1 MFRRIA
7 ASALLVLGFAVLA
20 ARARDG
26 WVDKDW
32 HQWSKDEVNVV
43 LHDSPWSK
51 RWAKGQVNTSA
62 SLPGVSGAGQE
73 GAAGEGTPRIDYY
86 FQIRSA
92 EPVRDAIVRQ
102 FQFDRSYDTGMSPS
116 EKKSFDERAAQIINR
131 RYDDSILVHVIYSSN
146 IQAFERDLATY
157 WQSLTQDSIKDKV
170 YLITERGERIPP
182 SRFVSSRTGAYEFE
196 LNFPR
201 TVNGEPLIHPNDKEF
216 SIQFTNPPVGNS
228 QNTGSRSPNS
238 GGVAQSGG
246 AREAARGPGS
256 ANRNSNPLPPT
267 GANSTNP
274 ASHTAASFK
283 AERVLVQ
290 FDVNSMMWKGKP
302 TY

>member
-1 MFRRIA
+1 MRRRIM
-7 ASALLVLGFAVLA
+7 ASGLVFLGLA
-20 ARARDG
+20 ALVVRAGDG
-26 WVDKDW
+26 WVDTDW

-62 SLPGVSGAGQE
+62 ALPGISGAGAQ
-73 GAAGEGTPRIDYY
+73 GAAGEGAPRIDYY

-102 FQFDRSYDTGMSPS
+102 FQFDQSYDTTMTADQ
-116 EKKSFDERAAQIINR
+116 KKSFDDRALQILNR
-131 RYDDSILVHVIYSSN
+131 RYDDVILVHVIYSSN

-170 YLITERGERIPP
+170 YLITERGERIAPN
-182 SRFVSSRTGAYEFE
+182 RFVSSRAGAYEFE

-201 TVNGEPLIHPNDKEF
+201 TVNGEPLIHPADKEF
-216 SIQFTNPPVGNS
+216 SIQFTNPAVGTS
-228 QNTGSRSPNS
+228 APAGSGSSTMTGSP
-238 GGVAQSGG
+238 SGG
-246 AREAARGPGS
+246 AIAAKQGTAA
-256 ANRNSNPLPPT
+256 ANRTPLPPT

-274 ASHTAASFK
+274 SSHTVANFK

-290 FDVNSMMWKGKP
+290 FNVDSMMWKGKL

>member
-1 MFRRIA
+1 MRNRIV
-7 ASALLVLGFAVLA
+7 ASGLLVLGLA
-20 ARARDG
+20 ALVVRAGDG
-26 WVDKDW
+26 WADTDW

-62 SLPGVSGAGQE
+62 ALPGVSGAAQQGS
-73 GAAGEGTPRIDYY
+73 AGEGAPRIDYY

-102 FQFDRSYDTGMSPS
+102 FQFDQQYDTTMTPT
-116 EKKSFDERAAQIINR
+116 EKKSFDASAAQILNR
-131 RYDDSILVHVIYSSN
+131 RYDDVIVVHVIYSSN

-157 WQSLTQDSIKDKV
+157 WQSLTQDAIKDKV
-170 YLITERGERIPP
+170 YLITERGERIAPN
-182 SRFVSSRTGAYEFE
+182 RFVSSRTGTYEFE

-201 TVNGEPLIHPNDKEF
+201 TVNGEPLIHPSDKEF
-216 SIQFTNPPVGNS
+216 SIQFTNPAVGTS
-228 QNTGSRSPNS
+228 APGGSGLSTMLGSP
-238 GGVAQSGG
+238 SGG
-246 AREAARGPGS
+246 AITNKQGTAA
-256 ANRNSNPLPPT
+256 ANRTPLPPT

-274 ASHTAASFK
+274 SNHAVASFK
-283 AERVLVQ
+283 AERVLVE
-290 FDVNSMMWKGKP
+290 FNVDSMMWKGKL

>member
-1 MFRRIA
+1 MRRGIA
-7 ASALLVLGFAVLA
+7 VCALMVLGCVALVV
-20 ARARDG
+20 RASDV

-62 SLPGVSGAGQE
+62 SMPGVSGAGQE
-73 GAAGEGTPRIDYY
+73 GAAGEGAPRIDYY

-102 FQFDRSYDTGMSPS
+102 FQFDQSYDTAMSADQ
-116 EKKSFDERAAQIINR
+116 KKAFDDRSLQILNR
-131 RYDDSILVHVIYSSN
+131 RYDDVILVHVIYSSN
-146 IQAFERDLATY
+146 IQSFERELATY
-157 WQSLTQDSIKDKV
+157 WQSITQDSIKDKV
-170 YLITERGERIPP
+170 YLITERGDRIAP
-182 SRFVSSRTGAYEFE
+182 SRFVSSRTGTYEFE

-201 TVNGEPLIHPNDKEF
+201 MVNGEPLIHPGDKEF
-216 SIQFTNPPVGNS
+216 SIQFTNPAVGS
-228 QNTGSRSPNS
+228 SAPGGSGSSTMTGSP
-238 GGVAQSGG
+238 SGG
-246 AREAARGPGS
+246 AITNKQGTAA
-256 ANRNSNPLPPT
+256 ANRTPLPPT

-274 ASHTAASFK
+274 SSHTVASFK

-290 FDVNSMMWKGKP
+290 FNVDSMMWKGKL

>member
-1 MFRRIA
+1 MFRRFVA
-7 ASALLVLGFAVLA
+7 GALMTLGLAVLVTMA
-20 ARARDG
+20 DEAWA
-26 WVDKDW
+26 DKDW

-62 SLPGVSGAGQE
+62 ALPGISGAGQE
-73 GAAGEGTPRIDYY
+73 GAAGEGAPRIDYY

-102 FQFDRSYDTGMSPS
+102 FQFDQSYDTSMSAS
-116 EKKSFDERAAQIINR
+116 EKKSFDEKAAQIINR
-131 RYDDSILVHVIYSSN
+131 RYDDSIVVHVLYSSN

-157 WQSLTQDSIKDKV
+157 WQSLTQDSIKDRV
-170 YLITERGERIPP
+170 YLITERGDRIAPN
-182 SRFVSSRTGAYEFE
+182 RFVSSRTGSYEFE

-201 TVNGEPLIHPNDKEF
+201 TVNGEPLIHPDDKEF
-216 SIQFTNPPVGNS
+216 SIQFTNPPVGDTQS
-228 QNTGSRSPNS
+228 TGSRAPNS
-238 GGVAQSGG
+238 AGLAQSGA
-246 AREAARGPGS
+246 AREASRGTTA
-256 ANRNSNPLPPT
+256 ANRNPLPPT

-274 ASHTAASFK
+274 TSHTVASFK

-290 FDVNSMMWKGKP
+290 FNVASMMWKGKP
-302 TY
+302 AF

>member
-1 MFRRIA
+1 MLRRIA
-7 ASALLVLGFAVLA
+7 ATAFMVMGFAALVVTA
-20 ARARDG
+20 ADG

-32 HQWSKDEVNVV
+32 RQWSKEEVNVV
-43 LHDSPWSK
+43 LHDSPWSR

-73 GAAGEGTPRIDYY
+73 GAAGEGAPRIDYY

-102 FQFDRSYDTGMSPS
+102 FQFDQSYDTTMSAN
-116 EKKSFDERAAQIINR
+116 EKKSFDEKASQILNR
-131 RYDDSILVHVIYSSN
+131 RYDDSIVVHVIYSSN

-170 YLITERGERIPP
+170 YLITERGDRIPP
-182 SRFVSSRTGAYEFE
+182 NRFVSSRTGAYEFE

-201 TVNGEPLIHPNDKEF
+201 TVNGEPLIHPGDKEF
-216 SIQFTNPPVGNS
+216 SIQFSNPAVGNS
-228 QNTGSRSPNS
+228 SPSGSGSS
-238 GGVAQSGG
+238 TIGTAQPGG
-246 AREAARGPGS
+246 ATTAKQGTAA
-256 ANRNSNPLPPT
+256 ANRTPLPST

-274 ASHTAASFK
+274 SNHTVASFK

-290 FDVNSMMWKGKP
+290 FNVDTMMWKGKL

>member
-1 MFRRIA
+1 MRHRIA
-7 ASALLVLGFAVLA
+7 ISAFMVLGLAGLAVWA
-20 ARARDG
+20 GDG

-32 HQWSKDEVNVV
+32 KNWSPDEVNVV

-73 GAAGEGTPRIDYY
+73 GAAGEGAPRIDYY
-86 FQIRSA
+86 LQIRSA

-102 FQFDRSYDTGMSPS
+102 FQFEQSYDTTMSAK
-116 EKKSFDERAAQIINR
+116 EKKSFDETAAQIINR
-131 RYDDSILVHVIYSSN
+131 QYADTILVHVIYSSN
-146 IQAFERDLATY
+146 VQTFERQLAEY
-157 WQSLTQDSIKDKV
+157 WQSITQDSIKDKV
-170 YLITERGERIPP
+170 YLITERGDRIPP

-201 TVNGEPLIHPNDKEF
+201 TVNGEPLIHPTDKEF
-216 SIQFTNPPVGNS
+216 SIQFTNPAVGNS

-238 GGVAQSGG
+238 GGVAQSG
-246 AREAARGPGS
+246 AARQTPRGGAAP
-256 ANRNSNPLPPT
+256 RNLTGVPAT

-274 ASHTAASFK
+274 TSHTVASFK
-283 AERVLVQ
+283 AERVLVE
-290 FDVNSMMWKGKP
+290 FNVNSMMWKGKL

>member
-1 MFRRIA
+1 MRHRIA
-7 ASALLVLGFAVLA
+7 TSALLVLGCAVLA
-20 ARARDG
+20 VWAGDS

-32 HQWSKDEVNVV
+32 KNWSKDEVNVV

-51 RWAKGQVNTSA
+51 RWAKGEVNTSA
-62 SLPGVSGAGQE
+62 ALPGVSGAGQE
-73 GAAGEGTPRIDYY
+73 GAAGEGAPRIDYY

-92 EPVRDAIVRQ
+92 EPVRDAVVRQ
-102 FQFDRSYDTGMSPS
+102 TQFDQSYDTSMSADQ
-116 EKKSFDERAAQIINR
+116 KKSFDDRAAQFLNR
-131 RYDDSILVHVIYSSN
+131 RYDDSIVVHVVYSSN
-146 IQAFERDLATY
+146 IQDFERQLAEY

-170 YLITERGERIPP
+170 YLITERGDRIPP
-182 SRFVSSRTGAYEFE
+182 NHFVSPRTGAYEFE

-201 TVNGEPLIHPNDKEF
+201 TVNGEPLIHPTDKEF

-228 QNTGSRSPNS
+228 QNTVSRSPNS
-238 GGVAQSGG
+238 GGMAQSGA
-246 AREAARGPGS
+246 ARQAARGPGA
-256 ANRNSNPLPPT
+256 ANRISNPLPPT

-274 ASHTAASFK
+274 ASHTVASFK

-290 FDVNSMMWKGKP
+290 FDVDRMMWKGKL